1 LSYPGTAAERDAW
14 ILTRRPQ
21 RNAQEPIRP
30 WAFLV
35 EEERSESGQ
44 VVPVATVFL
53 TNHECP
59 WRCLMCDL
67 WRNTLT
73 AATPAGAIPAQI
85 DYALERLPAAHHI
98 KLYNSGSFFDC
109 RAIPVP
115 DYPAIAA
122 QLQSFERVIVESH
135 PALIGEDCLR
145 FRDMLPGR
153 LEIAMGLETVHPEIL
168 PRLNKHMTLSQF
180 AGAAA
185 RLRTNAIDLR
195 AFILVKP
202 PFLEE
207 AEAVHWAA
215 RSLDFA
221 FECGATVATLIPTR
235 GSDKPPSIAALEASL
250 EYGVGKASGPAK
262 RVFAD
267 LWDLEQF
274 STCPVCFE
282 ARSAR
287 LKQMNLQQVI
297 PNRVD
302 CQSCQGRS

>member
-1 LSYPGTAAERDAW
+1 MRRASRNPVDPSRPYLFFAEG
-14 ILTRRPQ
+14 
-21 RNAQEPIRP
+21 
-30 WAFLV
+30 
-35 EEERSESGQ
+35 ERSGEGEIVS
-44 VVPVATVFL
+44 VNTLFL
-53 TNHECP
+53 TNRECP
-59 WRCLMCDL
+59 WRCVMCDL
-67 WRNTLT
+67 WKNTLT
-73 AATPAGAIPAQI
+73 ETVPIGAIPTQIEYGLAQ
-85 DYALERLPAAHHI
+85 LPPSRHI